1 MSRSSWLLLIG
12 CLGSL
17 AFGVTCWWLGLD
29 VAATKVAAVTFLTAF
44 LWVTEPIPIP
54 ATSLIPFAALPL
66 LGILDHKQVAAAYG
80 DPMVLLLLG
89 GFMLSTAMAKS
100 GAHRRLALGM
110 VRLVGGQ
117 GGRRLVLG
125 FMIASAVCSMWI
137 SNTATVLMMLP
148 IAMAVLEEND
158 DPGLAVPLM
167 LGVAHASSLGG
178 VATPIGTPPNVIFM
192 KQYEIET
199 GTAWGFVDWMMIGV
213 PIVVLFLPLMWWW
226 LVRHTPK
233 TGRVTLPAQ
242 GPWRLAEILVLIVFT
257 LTALLWVT
265 RKEGFGGWSTW
276 LPDPTAVDDGTVA
289 LFSVIVLFMLPSG
302 DGGRLLDWKTAA
314 KIPWG
319 LLLLFG
325 GGIAIAH
332 AFKSSGLSETL
343 GEHLAVLARWP
354 LLPTVVVL
362 CLVVTFLTEITSNT
376 ATTTLL
382 MPILAAAGTAA
393 LIDPSRL
400 MVPAAISASCAYM
413 LPVATAP
420 NAIVFGTGR
429 VTTQE
434 MARSGVALNL
444 IGVVVVTTVC
454 VLAL

>member
-1 MSRSSWLLLIG
+1 
-12 CLGSL
+12 
-17 AFGVTCWWLGLD
+17 
-29 VAATKVAAVTFLTAF
+29 
-44 LWVTEPIPIP
+44 
-54 ATSLIPFAALPL
+54 
-66 LGILDHKQVAAAYG
+66 
-80 DPMVLLLLG
+80 
-89 GFMLSTAMAKS
+89 
-100 GAHRRLALGM
+100 
-110 VRLVGGQ
+110 
-117 GGRRLVLG
+117 
-125 FMIASAVCSMWI
+125 
-137 SNTATVLMMLP
+137 
-148 IAMAVLEEND
+148 
-158 DPGLAVPLM
+158 
-167 LGVAHASSLGG
+167 
-178 VATPIGTPPNVIFM
+178 
-192 KQYEIET
+192 
-199 GTAWGFVDWMMIGV
+199 
-213 PIVVLFLPLMWWW
+213 
-226 LVRHTPK
+226 
-233 TGRVTLPAQ
+233 
-242 GPWRLAEILVLIVFT
+242 
-257 LTALLWVT
+257 
-265 RKEGFGGWSTW
+265 
-276 LPDPTAVDDGTVA
+276 
-289 LFSVIVLFMLPSG
+289 MLPSG